1 MSDDYTTTIETTG
14 AVAIG
19 GSATGN
25 IETAGDRDWFA
36 VEFEAGRTYQIDL
49 RGSPTGDGTLP
60 DTFLRRILDAEGNK
74 STGDGSNPTYNDNY
88 GGSVNSRVT
97 FTAVESGRYYIEAS
111 GDRDET
117 GTYTLSV
124 TDVTPVSSEEP
135 QDQEPPVL
143 EATPPPVDTDAGRAG
158 AVDLGDITG
167 QDGPLFP
174 TNTLDGG
181 DDRIDYYRFT
191 LSEAKQVSLG
201 LRQQDAN
208 ADLFLEDEDGAVLH
222 SSAAAGTSNEWLSA
236 TLLAGTYYVRVEA
249 QEAGQNDHVFRYGV
263 SAPDAD
269 EVARLEQQQQGDTNA
284 PPAFGQQSYAFDLAE
299 NADGSV
305 NRVALGTVSA
315 TDPESAALTYSIEGG
330 NEADLFEIDASTGA
344 LSYAG
349 SGEDYESETTS
360 YELTVR
366 ASDGTNSA
374 DVTVTVNVTDVQE
387 QTVADPDGA
396 REGATDL
403 GDIADLEGPLFPTN
417 TLDGGDDRIDYYR
430 FELSEA
436 KKVSLGLRLQDA
448 NADLFLEDEDGA
460 VLHSSAAA
468 GTSNEWLSATLL
480 AGTYYVRVEA
490 QESGENAHVFRY
502 GVGEADAGEVT
513 RLEAEQS
520 GGPAIRV
527 ADAQAHEEDGT
538 LRFRV
543 TLDQAATGPVTVRY
557 ATSDGTA
564 VAGEDYESA
573 SGVLTFAEGETE
585 QWVEVT
591 LIDDAVEDSGETL
604 TLTLSDASGGWL
616 ADAAGAGTIL
626 NTEHTTSVSEPQG
639 GDLPGNTSTAGRVA
653 VGESATG
660 RINSTT
666 DRDWFAVT
674 LQAGRSYSIDLEG
687 VATSAGTL
695 WNPNITGVYDS
706 NGNRIGYT
714 GDEDG
719 GVGLNSRVGFEPEA
733 DGTYYIE
740 AEGHGNSGGTY
751 RLSVTDLGAEF
762 AADTTTTGRVEVDGS
777 VRSAI
782 GSRHDADWF
791 AVTLEAGQ
799 AYRIDLQGFG
809 ANRGSLDDPMILGIY
824 DSDGNL
830 MPGTSDDD
838 GGPIWD
844 SRVYFE
850 PEDGGTYYIS
860 AYGDSGDTGTYRLAV
875 TELDDDYRTGT
886 GTNGAVDVGGSA
898 TGRIG
903 HRDDIDWFA
912 VELVAG
918 REYRVDVEGYY
929 TDVGTLVDPYLYG
942 IYDAD
947 GDWIRGTSDDDGGA
961 IYNSKLFF
969 RPEATGTHYVAAGA
983 NVGDTGTYK
992 VSVTDLTGID
1002 DHGNNEDGA
1011 GTVAVGRSVTGEI
1024 ERVGDEDWYA
1034 VTLEG
1039 GKSYRFDLEGWDTY
1053 AGTLVDSYLV
1063 VWTGGYEHVGGRRT
1077 VHADNDSG
1085 PGLSSRVYWTP
1096 NEDGTYYIFASGHH
1110 GDTGTYT
1117 LSVEEVI

>member
-1 MSDDYTTTIETTG
+1 MSDDYTQDTTTAG
-14 AVAIG
+14 SVAVG
-19 GSATGN
+19 GTATGE
-25 IETAGDRDWFA
+25 IERSGDRDWFA
-36 VEFEAGRTYQIDL
+36 VELVAGRTYQIDL
-49 RGSPTGDGTLP
+49 RGSRTNDGTLRDP
-60 DTFLRRILDAEGNK
+60 YLRGIHDAEGNLI
-74 STGDGSNPTYNDNY
+74 SGTTNDDGGVSY
-88 GGSVNSRVT
+88 NSRVT
-97 FTAVESGRYYIEAS
+97 FTATESGTYYIAAGAYS
-111 GDRDET
+111 GR
-117 GTYTLSV
+117 GTYELEV
-124 TDVTPVSSEEP
+124 TDTSPPESEP
-135 QDQEPPVL
+135 QT
-143 EATPPPVDTDAGRAG
+143 ATENPADTDAAREG
-158 AVDLGDITG
+158 ATDLGDITDL
-167 QDGPLFP
+167 DGPRFPTNSLDGDGDRIDYYRFTLTEAKQVGLGLRQQDANADLFLEDAEGNVLHSSAETGTANEGIWETLLAGTYYVRVEAQEAGQNDHVFRYGVSAPDPDEVARLEQQQQGSTNGPPAFGRQSYAFDLAENADGSTNRVALGTVSATDPESAALTYSIEGGNEADLFEIGASTGALSYKGPGEDYESGTTSYELTVRASDGTNSTDVTVAVNITDVQEQTVADPDGAREGATDLGDIADLDGPRFP

-208 ADLFLEDEDGAVLH
+208 ADLFLEDG
-222 SSAAAGTSNEWLSA
+222 
-236 TLLAGTYYVRVEA
+236 
-249 QEAGQNDHVFRYGV
+249 
-263 SAPDAD
+263 
-269 EVARLEQQQQGDTNA
+269 
-284 PPAFGQQSYAFDLAE
+284 
-299 NADGSV
+299 
-305 NRVALGTVSA
+305 
-315 TDPESAALTYSIEGG
+315 
-330 NEADLFEIDASTGA
+330 
-344 LSYAG
+344 
-349 SGEDYESETTS
+349 
-360 YELTVR
+360 
-366 ASDGTNSA
+366 DGT
-374 DVTVTVNVTDVQE
+374 
-387 QTVADPDGA
+387 
-396 REGATDL
+396 
-403 GDIADLEGPLFPTN
+403 
-417 TLDGGDDRIDYYR
+417 
-430 FELSEA
+430 
-436 KKVSLGLRLQDA
+436 
-448 NADLFLEDEDGA
+448 

-502 GVGEADAGEVT
+502 GVGEADAEEVT

-527 ADAQAHEEDGT
+527 ADAEAHEEDGT

-543 TLDQAATGPVTVRY
+543 TLDQAATEPVTVRY

-573 SGVLTFAEGETE
+573 SGELTFAAGVTE
-585 QWVEVT
+585 QWVDVV

-639 GDLPGNTSTAGRVA
+639 GDLPGDTSTAGRVA

-674 LQAGRSYSIDLEG
+674 LEAGRSYVIDLEG

-695 WNPNITGVYDS
+695 WNPDIQGVYDS

-714 GDEDG
+714 VDEDG

-733 DGTYYIE
+733 DGTYYIN

-751 RLSVTDLGAEF
+751 RLSVTELGAEF
-762 AADTTTTGRVEVDGS
+762 AADTTTTGRVEVGGS
-777 VRSAI
+777 TRSAI

-799 AYRIDLQGFG
+799 AYRIDLQGSG
-809 ANRGSLDDPMILGIY
+809 ANRGSLDDPMLLGIY
-824 DSDGNL
+824 DADGNL

-838 GGPIWD
+838 GGPFWD

-850 PEDGGTYYIS
+850 PEDAGTYYIS

-898 TGRIG
+898 NGRIG
-903 HRDDIDWFA
+903 HRDDKDWFA

-918 REYRVDVEGYY
+918 REYRVDVEGYH
-929 TDVGTLVDPYLYG
+929 TDAGTLVDPYLHG
-942 IYDAD
+942 IYDAN
-947 GDWIRGTSDDDGGA
+947 GDWIRGTADDDGGA

-969 RPEATGTHYVAAGA
+969 SPEATGTHYVAAGA
-983 NVGDTGTYK
+983 YFGGTGTYK

-1002 DHGNNEDGA
+1002 DHGNHEDGA
-1011 GTVAVGRSVTGEI
+1011 GTVAVGGSVTGEI
-1024 ERVGDEDWYA
+1024 ERVGDEDWFA

-1096 NEDGTYYIFASGHH
+1096 GSDGTYYIFASGHH

-1117 LSVEEVI
+1117 LSVEEL